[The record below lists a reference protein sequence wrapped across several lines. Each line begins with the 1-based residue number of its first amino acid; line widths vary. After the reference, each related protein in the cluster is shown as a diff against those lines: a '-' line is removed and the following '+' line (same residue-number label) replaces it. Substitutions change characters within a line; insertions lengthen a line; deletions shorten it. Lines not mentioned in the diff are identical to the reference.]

1 MLELHTLIIII
12 LLVVFFV
19 VTLAI
24 LKPLFSSDFQMSW
37 RERWCQIT
45 VVLNRY
51 IHATDKF
58 SFPVACSTERLVI
71 GEKDFKKAMTT
82 DDSTVEEGGSRY
94 VLDAMRRCK
103 FLVGGENAIALTR
116 NSQCYICYT
125 LETDASV
132 PILPAKAIN
141 HFALTKKT
149 EDEELY
155 VIDLQSPGLSNH
167 YHTFVVNPESG
178 SLQPRKKYAVVY
190 VDHEKPSEFVGWS
203 KPLAGCV
210 IGAGVLSFVTGGL
223 GTPALYACAVAG
235 GAGVGSSVYDYF
247 GKETN
252 RIVLTDL
259 YQLGQFGS
267 SECEGYAY

>member
-103 FLVGGENAIALTR
+103 FLVAGENALALTR
-116 NSQCYICYT
+116 KTQCYICYT
-125 LETDASV
+125 LETDDTTPVLSAKT
-132 PILPAKAIN
+132 ILDYS
-141 HFALTKKT
+141 LTRKT
-149 EDEELY
+149 EKGEPY
-155 VIDLQSPGLSNH
+155 VIDLQSPGLSDH

-178 SLQPRKKYAVVY
+178 SLQSQKKYAIVY

-203 KPLAGCV
+203 KPLVGCV
-210 IGAGVLSFVTGGL
+210 IGAGVVTFATGGIAA
-223 GTPALYACAVAG
+223 PALYACG
-235 GAGVGSSVYDYF
+235 GLGVVGAISSLYDYF

-252 RIVLTDL
+252 RILLTDL
-259 YQLGQFGS
+259 YQLGFGS
-267 SECEGYAY
+267 SGCEGYAY